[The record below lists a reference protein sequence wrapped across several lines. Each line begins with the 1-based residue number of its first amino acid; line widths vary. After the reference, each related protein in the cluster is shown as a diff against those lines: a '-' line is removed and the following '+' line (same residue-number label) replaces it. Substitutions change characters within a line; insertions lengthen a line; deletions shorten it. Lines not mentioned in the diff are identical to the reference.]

1 MIWIVGLAIAIALFG
16 FKDAVGTLF
25 KILFWIGILTVGA
38 YAAVFG
44 LIAIASGMS

>member
-1 MIWIVGLAIAIALFG
+1 MIWIVLLAIAIALFG
-16 FKDAVGTLF
+16 FKDAVGTLL